1 MFLHIWV
8 DLDRVNS
15 VFSSETLV
23 LLNVL
28 HSKDMTLKCA
38 KLQRTAGRVQV
49 TAATNLVLLGDLVTV

>member
-8 DLDRVNS
+8 DLDWVS
-15 VFSSETLV
+15 PVFSSETLV

-49 TAATNLVLLGDLVTV
+49 TAATNLVLLGDIVTV